1 MLFFLSQFEYLISE
15 LRLFQYITVRTLGAA
30 ATGFFLMWFITPGWI
45 KRLYS
50 LKFTVKK
57 SNNRVDVE
65 KPNSENQIPTM
76 GGLII
81 IISTFVSTILWAN
94 PSNLYVILTVGTLL
108 AMGAIGFI
116 DDYWKIKRKNGLSV
130 KGKFIFQVIWTIIIF
145 LVLWNDIESQQRLR
159 DFMVPFNKYP
169 LFDLGLIGSF
179 IFVLVVL
186 IGASNAV
193 NLTDGLDGLA
203 IGCTNSVIAAYLL
216 LTYVAGH
223 YNFSQYLQVP
233 FVPGSGELT
242 VFCGSLL
249 GAGLGFLWYNCHPAK
264 IFMGDTGSL
273 ALGGSL
279 AMLAI
284 LIKQELLLIIVGA
297 VFVIEAISVIIQTFY
312 FKYSR
317 KKFGVGRRVFKCA
330 PLHHHFE
337 HLEKERAIAAK
348 RIPELVE
355 TVIVTRFWI
364 LGIIFALIGVATLK
378 IR

>member
-1 MLFFLSQFEYLISE
+1 MLYFLSQFEYVISE

-30 ATGFFLMWFITPGWI
+30 ATGFFLMWLITPGWI
-45 KRLYS
+45 KKLRS

-57 SNNRVDVE
+57 SDNRVDVE

-81 IISTFVSTILWAN
+81 IISTFASTILWAN
-94 PSNLYVILTVGTLL
+94 PSNLYVVLTIGTLL

-297 VFVIEAISVIIQTFY
+297 VFVIEAISVIIQTLY

-317 KKFGVGRRVFKCA
+317 KKFGEGRRVFKCA